1 MGQKKV
7 SLIVRYP
14 HFEMHT
20 RVVHL
25 GWEVLFREVSSVQE
39 CPHRERGRER
49 FHCKCSCDG
58 ECCMYAMQAGLQFG
72 QKAQYV
78 HVCQWFD
85 QVLNLCVYVM
95 WKVRIKKSEDSLLY
109 ILCVCVCVHT
119 LVLYY
124 IYHSQLRQ
132 CE

>member
-78 HVCQWFD
+78 HVCRWFD

-95 WKVRIKKSEDSLLY
+95 WKVRIENPRMACCTY
-109 ILCVCVCVHT
+109 YVCVYVCT
-119 LVLYY
+119 LWYY
-124 IYHSQLRQ
+124 TIPLPA
-132 CE
+132 ETV